1 MYQPVY
7 IIFSCEQEMSKE
19 PKSLCPTHREK
30 TSSTMKAPHAVKHIT
45 FNPSDASP
53 GKMLYVHEPKL
64 NKQGTCARLT
74 GASL

>member
-1 MYQPVY
+1 
-7 IIFSCEQEMSKE
+7 MSKE

-64 NKQGTCARLT
+64 N
-74 GASL
+74 